1 MDKDELAEEVDLG
14 LWIWNSFMS
23 LFSPEDDTVIS
34 DDPVEDVKEAIN
46 EDIEESENETFDKS
60 FSFSM
65 GGEEEHLE
73 YFYIASFM
81 FLAFLCIILIKQNI
95 ETSRKKAVLV
105 QKLQKLKLEQNKVA
119 SGQAV
124 LRQISLH

>member
-1 MDKDELAEEVDLG
+1 
-14 LWIWNSFMS
+14 MS
-23 LFSPEDDTVIS
+23 LLSPDDDS
-34 DDPVEDVKEAIN
+34 EN
-46 EDIEESENETFDKS
+46 SEDIPDDNKEVTEDIMESNDDSVTQNNFV
-60 FSFSM
+60 FSI

-73 YFYIASFM
+73 YFYIASFL
-81 FLAFLCIILIKQNI
+81 FLAFLCVILIKQNI

-119 SGQAV
+119 AGQAV